1 MALRRGFKSEAAA
14 LALEVRTEL
23 GLGQLDRLDPRQ
35 LAQHLDIPIVGLSEL
50 ATTLHAAQYFL
61 SEDQSAFS
69 AGTVFDGHRRMI
81 VHNDCH
87 SEARQN
93 SNLAHELA
101 HPLLF
106 HEPTLALDLI
116 TGCRHWNDDNEDE
129 ANWLGGEL
137 LVTTDMA
144 LAVARG
150 HLSQPEAQ
158 ERWGVSYTM
167 LKWRLNARGAAKR
180 VQRERARRGTNRK
193 HAGPNSGSSPTR

>member
-1 MALRRGFKSEAAA
+1 M
-14 LALEVRTEL
+14 ALEVRTEL
-23 GLGQLDRLDPRQ
+23 GLGKLDRLDPRQ

-50 ATTLHAAQYFL
+50 ATTLHGARYFL
-61 SEDQSAFS
+61 SEGQSAFS

-106 HEPTLALDLI
+106 HDPAPALDLM
-116 TGCRHWNDDNEDE
+116 TGCRNWNDNNEDE

-137 LVTTDMA
+137 LVTAEMA

-150 HLSQPEAQ
+150 HLSEPEAR
-158 ERWGVSYTM
+158 ERWGVSDPM
-167 LKWRLNARGAAKR
+167 LNWRVNASGAARR
-180 VQRERARRGTNRK
+180 VQRERARRATNRK
-193 HAGPNSGSSPTR
+193 HAGPNSWSSPTR

>member
-23 GLGQLDRLDPRQ
+23 GLGQLDRLDPRH

-50 ATTLHAAQYFL
+50 ATTLHGAQYFL
-61 SEDQSAFS
+61 SEDRSAVS

-106 HEPTLALDLI
+106 HEPAPALDLM
-116 TGCRHWNDDNEDE
+116 TGCRHWNDNNEHE

-137 LVTTDMA
+137 LVTVEMA

-150 HLSQPEAQ
+150 HLSEPQAQ
-158 ERWGVSYTM
+158 ERWRVSEAM
-167 LKWRLNARGAAKR
+167 LKWHLNASGAARR
-180 VQRERARRGTNRK
+180 VQRERARRATNRNQ
-193 HAGPNSGSSPTR
+193 AGHNSSSSPTQ

>member
-1 MALRRGFKSEAAA
+1 M
-14 LALEVRTEL
+14 ALEVRAEL

-35 LAQHLDIPIVGLSEL
+35 LAHHLDIPVVGLSEL
-50 ATTLHAAQYFL
+50 AVTLHGAQYFL
-61 SEDQSAFS
+61 SEDRSAFS

-87 SEARQN
+87 SEARQS

-106 HEPTLALDLI
+106 HEPAPALDLK
-116 TGCRHWNDDNEDE
+116 TGCRYWNDNYEQE

-137 LVTTDMA
+137 LVTADMA

-150 HLSQPEAQ
+150 HLSQPEAR
-158 ERWGVSYTM
+158 ERWGVSDAM
-167 LKWRLNARGAAKR
+167 LKWHLNAGGATKR
-180 VQRERARRGTNRK
+180 VQREGSGRSANRK
-193 HAGPNSGSSPTR
+193 RLGPNSGFSPSN

>member
-1 MALRRGFKSEAAA
+1 M
-14 LALEVRTEL
+14 ALEVRTEL
-23 GLGQLDRLDPRQ
+23 GLGRLDRLDPRQ
-35 LAQHLDIPIVGLSEL
+35 LAQHLDIPVVDLSEL

-61 SEDQSAFS
+61 TEDRSAFS

-81 VHNDCH
+81 VHNDSH

-106 HEPTLALDLI
+106 HDPAPALDLR
-116 TGCRHWNDDNEDE
+116 TGCRNWNDDNEDE

-150 HLSQPEAQ
+150 HLPQPEAQ

-167 LKWRLNARGAAKR
+167 LKWRLNASGAAKR
-180 VQRERARRGTNRK
+180 VQRERARRGTNR
-193 HAGPNSGSSPTR
+193 NRTGSSRS